1 MDKIGIIVAMEEE
14 QNAVKNLMKDIELE
28 EIYELDFYRGK
39 IKDKKCVLVQS
50 GVGKVNAA
58 RTTQILINKYKVDR
72 IINVGSAASINPMLN
87 IGDVLIGKHVVQHDF
102 DITAFGHSKGYITGV
117 GDKISCDSDF
127 FKKFENK
134 IKIEKEFNNKDKNK
148 RNYNIKLGIIATGD
162 VFCSDVSISDE
173 ISATFNAD
181 AVDME
186 CAAIGQVCYLDNIP
200 FNVIRGV
207 SDTPNGKN
215 ANIFDDN
222 LELASK
228 RACEVLI
235 EIFEGNKPVN

>member
-39 IKDKKCVLVQS
+39 FKDKKCVLVQS

-117 GDKISCDSDF
+117 GDKVNCDENF
-127 FKKFENK
+127 LEKVEEKLKEEKKFNK
-134 IKIEKEFNNKDKNK
+134 NDDDKREFSI
-148 RNYNIKLGIIATGD
+148 RTGVIATGD
-162 VFCSDVSISDE
+162 LFCSEISTRDE
-173 ISATFNAD
+173 ISAKFHAD

-186 CAAIGQVCYLDNIP
+186 CAAIGQVCYLDDIP
-200 FNVIRGV
+200 FIVIRGI
-207 SDTPNGKN
+207 SDTPDGKN
-215 ANIFDDN
+215 ANTFDKN

-228 RACEVLI
+228 RCVGVLNEFLDNI
-235 EIFEGNKPVN
+235 